1 MKTVKKFAVSFLCVL
16 MFALTACTGE
26 ALPEGMDEN
35 ELFTAGK
42 DVMLLLVEGK
52 YETVHEM
59 LREDQRVQFTVE
71 DIEKVVSSQLDGAGY
86 YKQIEDHMATGQT
99 IEGQRYGISVLYCE
113 FSEEDVLIR
122 ISFDDQMRL
131 VGFALKQD

>member
-1 MKTVKKFAVSFLCVL
+1 MLL
-16 MFALTACTGE
+16 ALTACSGE
-26 ALPEGMDEN
+26 VLPDGMDEDA
-35 ELFTAGK
+35 LFNAGK
-42 DVMLLLVEGK
+42 DVMLLLVEGE
-52 YETVHEM
+52 YEAVHEM
-59 LREDQRVQFTVE
+59 LREDQRAQFTVE
-71 DIEKVVSSQLDGAGY
+71 DIETVVSSQLDGAGY

-122 ISFDDQMRL
+122 ISFDEQMRL

>member
-1 MKTVKKFAVSFLCVL
+1 MILCVL
-16 MFALTACTGE
+16 MLALAACSGE
-26 ALPEGMDEN
+26 ALPEGMDEDT
-35 ELFTAGK
+35 LFTAGK
-42 DVMLLLVEGK
+42 DVMLLLVEGE
-52 YETVHEM
+52 YEAVHEL
-59 LREDQRVQFTVE
+59 LREDQRAQFTVE

-131 VGFALKQD
+131 VGFALQQD